1 MAHVVIPDI
10 KLPAIKRRKAGVFL
24 NRCPRRCGTS
34 GSSGQHGTV
43 LGGRISCIADAD
55 VGVVEQGGAQVKA
68 RGGASVCALADG
80 IMPSCLS
87 RFSAGNLSVR
97 GLLDRWRKSSSGDQ
111 VISPTWAYLDREA
124 YILAE
129 RTAEEIAARLARRKE
144 RQQNQREANFERAN
158 KMHKVRLASPDAAE
172 VMAADP
178 LAGSIHIGCSGWYY
192 WHWKGNFYPAEVP
205 ANRWFAIYQD
215 HFSTVELNAPFYSW
229 PTVSAVK
236 TWIRQAEPNFIY
248 TIKVCELITHIK
260 RFEDTAILIKDFGY
274 IADLLGSQMGCFLF
288 QLPPSVRYSPELL
301 HSIISQL
308 DPRCRNVVEF
318 RHKSWWNANVYQAFN
333 AAQVIFCSCVG
344 PGCRMN
350 SYGLQTTSMLDSTGS
365 SSGIAMTTAT
375 TSLKFGPNAYTHAA
389 PRPSGF
395 ISTMIGTV
403 TPLRTRVGCQNCS
416 AGRDARASGT
426 RASNMRPPD
435 HT

>member
-1 MAHVVIPDI
+1 MLSSRISNCQ
-10 KLPAIKRRKAGVFL
+10 LLSGRKAGVFL

-87 RFSAGNLSVR
+87 RFSAGNLSVL
-97 GLLDRWRKSSSGDQ
+97 GLLDRWRKSSTGDQ
-111 VISPTWAYLDREA
+111 VISPTCAYLDREA

-129 RTAEEIAARLARRKE
+129 RTAEEIAARRARRKE
-144 RQQNQREANFERAN
+144 RRQNQREANFERAN

-288 QLPPSVRYSPELL
+288 QLPPSLRYSPELL

-333 AAQVIFCSCVG
+333 AAQVIFCSCSG
-344 PGCRMN
+344 PRLPDELVRTSDDIYVRFHGIKQWYRHDYSDDELKVWAERIHTCGAKTVWVYFNNDRDGYSIKNACRM
-350 SYGLQTTSMLDSTGS
+350 SELLC
-365 SSGIAMTTAT
+365 
-375 TSLKFGPNAYTHAA
+375 
-389 PRPSGF
+389 R
-395 ISTMIGTV
+395 
-403 TPLRTRVGCQNCS
+403 
-416 AGRDARASGT
+416 
-426 RASNMRPPD
+426 
-435 HT
+435 